1 MLRRRRRRGGR
12 RTCTAGCR
20 PAKGHGTALDLAA
33 KNAWFARA
41 AEAGLPGRAR
51 SRSVTAVTRITGLG
65 ETGSWPTILADLDSL
80 TETEI
85 EPGGAR
91 FRLRSAL

>member
-1 MLRRRRRRGGR
+1 MVDRGKLNCATV
-12 RTCTAGCR
+12 RTS
-20 PAKGHGTALDLAA
+20 PL
-33 KNAWFARA
+33 
-41 AEAGLPGRAR
+41 
-51 SRSVTAVTRITGLG
+51 VTAVTRITGLG